1 MSNAGT
7 RAWVLGLWI
16 MLTTLSVGWYPSVAS
31 ADPRNDY
38 LVRLL
43 QSSSQFRVRAQA
55 AISLGRVAGDPA
67 VVSSLAAALND
78 EHPAVRA
85 AAASSLERL
94 GNPDA
99 LGALRKRA
107 NDSHEE
113 VRAAV
118 ASALSTL
125 QRLQTNRGSA
135 SASSSS
141 TSSTPTVVEPPV
153 SQGTPTYYVGVGL
166 PGSRVTGVDDAA
178 LEEARTFL
186 RSRLVAMD
194 GVLLAPENERPKQAE
209 SLIRARN
216 LTGYFIDSSIV
227 SIEPRGDGGV
237 RASVSIIVGTY
248 PGRDMRSILQ
258 GAATVMGGGSGARAQ
273 AIEAAFTG
281 ALRNLGQAMAAGRR

>member
-7 RAWVLGLWI
+7 RAWVLGLW
-16 MLTTLSVGWYPSVAS
+16 MVLMTLSVGWYPSVAS

-55 AISLGRVAGDPA
+55 AISLGRVADDPA
-67 VVSSLAAALND
+67 VVASLGAALND

-99 LGALRKRA
+99 LGPLRKRA

-125 QRLQTNRGSA
+125 QRVQTNRGSA
-135 SASSSS
+135 TASSS
-141 TSSTPTVVEPPV
+141 TSSTPTSVEPPV
-153 SQGTPTYYVGVGL
+153 TQGTPTYYVGVGL
-166 PGSRVTGVDDAA
+166 PGSRVNGLDDAT

-186 RSRLVAMD
+186 RGRLVAME

-209 SLIRARN
+209 SVIRARN

-227 SIEPRGDGGV
+227 SIEPRGDGV

>member
-1 MSNAGT
+1 MSTAGT
-7 RAWVLGLWI
+7 RAWGGRIWMALLVA
-16 MLTTLSVGWYPSVAS
+16 LSAAFMDPSSAA

-55 AISLGRVAGDPA
+55 AISLGRVTEDPA
-67 VVSSLAAALND
+67 VLSSLSTALND

-94 GNPDA
+94 GNPSA
-99 LGALRKRA
+99 LVALRKRA

-118 ASALSTL
+118 ASAVATL
-125 QRLQTNRGSA
+125 ERLQPPRGRTSPA
-135 SASSSS
+135 TVS
-141 TSSTPTVVEPPV
+141 TSSTVEPPTPRGV
-153 SQGTPTYYVGVGL
+153 PTYYVGVGL
-166 PGSRVTGVDDAA
+166 PGSRVEGVDQATLEAA
-178 LEEARTFL
+178 REFVRGRVGAL
-186 RSRLVAMD
+186 D
-194 GVLLAPENERPKQAE
+194 GVLLAPEDERPKQAE
-209 SLIRARN
+209 TLIRSRS

-227 SIEPRGDGGV
+227 SVEQRSDGGV
-237 RASVSIIVGTY
+237 RASVSVIVGTY

-281 ALRNLGQAMAAGRR
+281 ALRNLSQAMAAGRR